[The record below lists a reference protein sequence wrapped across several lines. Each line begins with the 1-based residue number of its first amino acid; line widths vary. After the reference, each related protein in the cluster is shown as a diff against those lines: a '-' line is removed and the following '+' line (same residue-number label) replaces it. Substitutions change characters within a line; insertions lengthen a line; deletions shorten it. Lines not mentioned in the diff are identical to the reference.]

1 MQKLL
6 LIPGIEIFTVFEIG
20 FSRDFVQNN
29 GNVEYLGSGQI
40 HLSLNL
46 PEQTDQYNFLNQW
59 YKDWTDTKND
69 NHKKTVNYKVLKS
82 GNTLEDF
89 DYFDVLPTEF
99 HLQNIQDNNG
109 EIVGQKVLVLLN
121 YQNKVNLLPVEELE
135 EPEGLNEV
143 SQT

>member
-6 LIPGIEIFTVFEIG
+6 SIPGIETFAIFEIG

-29 GNVEYLGSGQI
+29 GAVEYLGSGQI

-46 PEQTDQYNFLNQW
+46 PDQTDQYNFLNQW
-59 YKDWTDTKND
+59 YKDWAKTKND
-69 NHKKTVNYKVLKS
+69 NHKKTVNYTVVES

-99 HLQNIQDNNG
+99 HLQNIQDENE
-109 EIVGQKVLVLLN
+109 EIVGQKVLVLFN
-121 YQNKVNLLPVEELE
+121 YQNRVNLLPVEELE
-135 EPEGLNEV
+135 EPEGLNDV
-143 SQT
+143 NQT